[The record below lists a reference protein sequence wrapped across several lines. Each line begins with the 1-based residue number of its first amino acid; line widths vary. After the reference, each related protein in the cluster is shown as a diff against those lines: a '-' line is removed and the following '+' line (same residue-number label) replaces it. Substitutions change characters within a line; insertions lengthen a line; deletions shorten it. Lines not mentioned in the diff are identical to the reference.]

1 MPNYLTNAKEVINT
15 EISAIQNLL
24 ENLDDSFT
32 KACEILLQ
40 TKGRII
46 IIGMGKSGHIG
57 NKIAATLASTGSPS
71 FFVHPAEASHGDFG
85 MITPKDCIIAL
96 SYSGNTHEV
105 VSLLPLIKKTNIPL
119 IGITGNPDSELAKN
133 SDTHLNI
140 HIEKEACPLNLAPTA
155 STTAMLVLGDA
166 IAIAL
171 LSERGFSK
179 EQFAFSHPG
188 GSLGKKLLL
197 SVSKIMTKPPL
208 IPTNFLDDS
217 IENAILEMNQKALG
231 MTAIIDKKNKQLIG
245 VITDGDLRRAFSNN
259 INIKEAN
266 INQIMTKNPITIT
279 ENTLASEALILMKD
293 RKITSIVI
301 SDNTDK
307 KQIAGVIH
315 LHHLLKEGLS

>member
-1 MPNYLTNAKEVINT
+1 MTDYLKNAKEVIDI
-15 EISAIQNLL
+15 EISAIKNLL
-24 ENLDDSFT
+24 TNLDDSFT
-32 KACEILLQ
+32 KACEILIK

-57 NKIAATLASTGSPS
+57 SKIAATLASTGSPS

-85 MITPKDCIIAL
+85 MITSKDSIIAL
-96 SYSGNTHEV
+96 SYSGNTQEV

-119 IGITGNPDSELAKN
+119 ISITGNPDSELAKN

-140 HIEKEACPLNLAPTA
+140 NIQKEACPLNLAPTA

-171 LSERGFSK
+171 LSEKGFSK

-197 SVSKIMTKPPL
+197 SVSKIMSKYPL

-217 IENAILEMNQKALG
+217 IESAIIEMNQKALG
-231 MTAIIDKKNKQLIG
+231 MTAIIDKKNNKLIG

-293 RKITSIVI
+293 KKITSLVI
-301 SDNTDK
+301 TDRDDK
-307 KQIAGVIH
+307 KQIVGVIH